1 MESVQCIKKI
11 SCEYSFVEIK
21 LRNIIN
27 RHSTR
32 HNTTQ
37 NCDIGNNRA
46 GAAIVEA
53 SHPSL
58 DVSSPV
64 QKGALSSMTAG
75 S

>member
-1 MESVQCIKKI
+1 MESVQCIKK
-11 SCEYSFVEIK
+11 YVV
-21 LRNIIN
+21 NILSLKSNSETDIQQD
-27 RHSTR
+27 
-32 HNTTQ
+32 TTQ

-46 GAAIVEA
+46 GAATVEA